1 MNDLK
6 KAFKFDETDIAAN
19 RQGMAT
25 ASQIDRLKAKGSF
38 ITTLFLLGALRR
50 MVFSAIVIV
59 LLMFVFI
66 GLFSI
71 GKGAHAVL
79 LQMMLNVMIIG
90 AVSLVFGSVPILFLL
105 QKRCDSQEK
114 RVASCNGDFSISGSY
129 DSAYNRIIV
138 SGLTFKITG
147 KETRALRPYLNKTIT
162 VYYFPRS
169 RQVASVEVWA

>member
-38 ITTLFLLGALRR
+38 ITTLFLLGSLRR

-79 LQMMLNVMIIG
+79 LRMMVNCLLFSPFSSGRIGRRLSINPNVATLG
-90 AVSLVFGSVPILFLL
+90 
-105 QKRCDSQEK
+105 
-114 RVASCNGDFSISGSY
+114 
-129 DSAYNRIIV
+129 
-138 SGLTFKITG
+138 
-147 KETRALRPYLNKTIT
+147 
-162 VYYFPRS
+162 
-169 RQVASVEVWA
+169 